1 MTYPYGWD
9 GTAAHLERLIA
20 EHEAA
25 RPRRSFW
32 EWLSGKP
39 PCEWPPHPIVIAL
52 QCGDASIPLGQGRQ
66 RDFVVRRRAALRI
79 AEVGAR
85 A

>member
-1 MTYPYGWD
+1 MVYSYGWD
-9 GTAAHLERLIA
+9 GTSAHLERLIA

-39 PCEWPPHPIVIAL
+39 RCEWPPHPIVIAL
-52 QCGDASIPLGQGRQ
+52 QCSDAAIPMGQARQ
-66 RDFVVRRRAALRI
+66 MDFAPRRRAALRI
-79 AEVGAR
+79 SEVRAGA
-85 A
+85 